1 MNAHKIR
8 LAIAVCSLGAAM
20 PATAAD
26 IRAQLTPELISNHCR
41 THGIGSE
48 IEGTFMLPS
57 GRVTERC
64 SAPRPISPPPR
75 RRHQGDTTTMTISAI
90 GTVAIATMMIRTI
103 RRMIETTDGWSS

>member
-8 LAIAVCSLGAAM
+8 LAIAVCSLGAAI

-26 IRAQLTPELISNHCR
+26 IRAQLAPELISNHCR

-57 GRVTERC
+57 GRVT
-64 SAPRPISPPPR
+64 
-75 RRHQGDTTTMTISAI
+75 
-90 GTVAIATMMIRTI
+90 GTVLC
-103 RRMIETTDGWSS
+103 TDADLAVPQTSASGRHDDDDDQRHRDGRDRHDDDQDHHEDDRDD